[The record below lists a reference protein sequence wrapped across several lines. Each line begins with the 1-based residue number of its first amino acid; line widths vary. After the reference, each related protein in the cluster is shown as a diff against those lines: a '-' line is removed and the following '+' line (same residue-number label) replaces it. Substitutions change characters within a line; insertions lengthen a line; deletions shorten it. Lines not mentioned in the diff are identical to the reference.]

1 MKEIIDS
8 NFDKEK
14 KKKIENL
21 IQSILNIK
29 REKEKESDNETLEVK
44 MSRRLE
50 ERSDSKLSRSI
61 LYHLIQ
67 RYEID
72 NNRLPK
78 KVELMKCVVNFLGN
92 IQKSPNYYNLKNSKN
107 EVSNIKLGN
116 NIGNGL
122 HGKVYS
128 FRLDS
133 SQTKKKI
140 KNIAFKKEKEEGVP
154 YPIDVHIT
162 SAILL
167 ALYDFQPKYYNK
179 YFMEIG
185 SYKNKSIQRIFKKI
199 SFENKIMI
207 ENNIK
212 FYILYNF
219 TNISDQ
225 IQNSMERTLNNE
237 FIKIDLRRLNS
248 ERLYKNIEKYLNI
261 FDEHQDIFVD
271 NKEKI
276 IKELDKLFL
285 LNEIFLIDLI
295 KFRTQRGCFNIDPKD
310 LSIQIDCI
318 SSSYKVIK
326 ISKKNGMS
334 LRQILM
340 DCKKVYNNLHLGTNP
355 AFSWMLYMLLKHQIL
370 NDQQYD
376 EYIKKFNEK
385 SEKFSFISK
394 RIIKGEP
401 LLFVKK
407 PEIKTIKKIKK
418 EETKG
423 IYNDTYTSEKN
434 KITIKNKKEK
444 EEKKHNSEIK
454 EHKKD
459 LKIISDEEKMKDEK
473 HLEGILENENKIDNN
488 KNEQNDDINKNFDLM
503 IKGKDDENKNSAL
516 NSINIY
522 NGITNDNNI
531 DKVEKSSNNE
541 EIKYKRENFNK
552 IKEQKNITKNKK
564 FGWFCCGNDA
574 VEVID

>member
-1 MKEIIDS
+1 MIEIIDS
-8 NFDKEK
+8 NLDKEK
-14 KKKIENL
+14 KRKIENL

-78 KVELMKCVVNFLGN
+78 KVELMKSMVNFLGN

-199 SFENKIMI
+199 PF
-207 ENNIK
+207 
-212 FYILYNF
+212 
-219 TNISDQ
+219 
-225 IQNSMERTLNNE
+225 
-237 FIKIDLRRLNS
+237 
-248 ERLYKNIEKYLNI
+248 
-261 FDEHQDIFVD
+261 
-271 NKEKI
+271 
-276 IKELDKLFL
+276 
-285 LNEIFLIDLI
+285 
-295 KFRTQRGCFNIDPKD
+295 
-310 LSIQIDCI
+310 
-318 SSSYKVIK
+318 
-326 ISKKNGMS
+326 
-334 LRQILM
+334 
-340 DCKKVYNNLHLGTNP
+340 
-355 AFSWMLYMLLKHQIL
+355 
-370 NDQQYD
+370 
-376 EYIKKFNEK
+376 
-385 SEKFSFISK
+385 
-394 RIIKGEP
+394 
-401 LLFVKK
+401 
-407 PEIKTIKKIKK
+407 
-418 EETKG
+418 ETK
-423 IYNDTYTSEKN
+423 K
-434 KITIKNKKEK
+434 
-444 EEKKHNSEIK
+444 
-454 EHKKD
+454 
-459 LKIISDEEKMKDEK
+459 
-473 HLEGILENENKIDNN
+473 
-488 KNEQNDDINKNFDLM
+488 
-503 IKGKDDENKNSAL
+503 
-516 NSINIY
+516 
-522 NGITNDNNI
+522 
-531 DKVEKSSNNE
+531 
-541 EIKYKRENFNK
+541 
-552 IKEQKNITKNKK
+552 
-564 FGWFCCGNDA
+564 
-574 VEVID
+574 